1 LIAGGSPLRDDE
13 EGVDREAQ
21 VAGPPLSGM
30 VRAGF
35 DAIWAWLAGTGNG
48 ISR

>member
-1 LIAGGSPLRDDE
+1 MVMPRSQR
-13 EGVDREAQ
+13 
-21 VAGPPLSGM
+21 PPRSGM